1 MAAVMDEDKMSPGE
15 LLEKL
20 SSALAKHLKATAP
33 AIPVE
38 VDLWDVATVAS
49 YLKRDPAVVR
59 ERITCL
65 PDFPKAIR
73 LPSQRGRAHPL
84 YKATEVIQWAET
96 YREKR

>member
-1 MAAVMDEDKMSPGE
+1 MSAVMDEQNSKEGE

-20 SSALAKHLKATAP
+20 ATALAKHFRHI
-33 AIPVE
+33 IPVD
-38 VDLWDVATVAS
+38 VDLWDVAMVAS
-49 YLKRDPAVVR
+49 FLKRDAAVVR

-73 LPSQRGRAHPL
+73 LPAKQGRAHPL
-84 YKATEVIQWAET
+84 YKASEVIQWAET

>member
-1 MAAVMDEDKMSPGE
+1 MSAVLNDEKPSEGE

-20 SSALAKHLKATAP
+20 ATALAKHFKP
-33 AIPVE
+33 SFAIPVDI
-38 VDLWDVATVAS
+38 DLWDVSMVAQ

-59 ERITCL
+59 ERIAVL

-73 LPSQRGRAHPL
+73 LPAKQGRAHPL
-84 YKATEVIQWAET
+84 YKAAEVIQWAET